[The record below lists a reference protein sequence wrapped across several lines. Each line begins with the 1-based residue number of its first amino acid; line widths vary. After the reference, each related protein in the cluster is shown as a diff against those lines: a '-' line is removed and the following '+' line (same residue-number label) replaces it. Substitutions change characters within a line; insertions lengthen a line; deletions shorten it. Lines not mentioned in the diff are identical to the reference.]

1 MKKVQQ
7 KLIAFYKI
15 KDWKFLISA
24 VMLFFIMFFSQT
36 FYGLDKINEI
46 EKTTT
51 QSLFRLKMQGL
62 PNYLDECVFYYQEG
76 STNGFDSNYDA
87 YKLFGPNPA
96 PRISIDND
104 SLLMSING
112 IPPVSQTYSTNIL
125 TTTHISGSF
134 TITAADVQ
142 GLPSGTCLFLKDL
155 HTNTITNL
163 LISPYVFTLS
173 NTTTS
178 SRFTLTITYN
188 TLPIT
193 SNLIQPSCQITNG
206 GKAVVMSNT
215 AAPWNY
221 IWRDT
226 LGTVIKTSL
235 GINTYDSLDN
245 LSNGKYNV
253 EITSTSNACLRNEI
267 SFNINQVVI
276 PVVSFTSNDTVVSNM
291 SQNLSITNLSQ
302 NCTNY
307 FWNFGDGIGSSMA
320 FEPNYTYSTTG
331 VYNLKMIGIS
341 NTGCADSII
350 KTITVTSLITSIE
363 NLQKKDIIITNA
375 GNNTFKIKVLFDIL
389 ETLEVELYDLNG
401 KKIISE
407 RKENLKKDD
416 DLTLNLNHLSQ
427 GIYLVT
433 VKTGKGI
440 SIINKININ

>member
-7 KLIAFYKI
+7 KLIAFYKS

-24 VMLFFIMFFSQT
+24 IMLFIIMFFSQT
-36 FYGLDKINEI
+36 FYGLDKINDV

-163 LISPYVFTLS
+163 LISPYVFTLL

-206 GKAVVMSNT
+206 GKAVVMGNT

-226 LGTVIKTSL
+226 LGTVIKTNL
-235 GINTYDSLDN
+235 GLNTYDSLDN

-267 SFNINQVVI
+267 SFNINKT
-276 PVVSFTSNDTVVSNM
+276 VSPLICFTSPDSIIFSSSN
-291 SQNLSITNLSQ
+291 SFLPNNLSS
-302 NCTNY
+302 NCSSY
-307 FWNFGDGIGSSMA
+307 FWDFGDGFGNSTD
-320 FEPNYTYSTTG
+320 FEPSYNYSTPGTYLTKL
-331 VYNLKMIGIS
+331 VGIS
-341 NTGCADSII
+341 STGCKDSVLKPLQVVDFSTNII
-350 KTITVTSLITSIE
+350 SK
-363 NLQKKDIIITNA
+363 
-375 GNNTFKIKVLFDIL
+375 
-389 ETLEVELYDLNG
+389 LNG
-401 KKIISE
+401 KVLLADLGDNKFMLKLSQYSLNIISTNVISLDGRE
-407 RKENLKKDD
+407 FFKKDYSVND
-416 DLTLNLNHLSQ
+416 NNVLIDLN
-427 GIYLVT
+427 YLKVGLYLMQFKSNENELLT
-433 VKTGKGI
+433 SKVYIK
-440 SIINKININ
+440 